1 MMSELERKHKR
12 QILELFLFIVFS
24 ILLLRFF
31 YLQIYLQDYYHD
43 ESEKNRA
50 RTIVLPATRGL
61 IFDRNREV
69 LVDNFPAYS
78 VYGIPYDLQNADS
91 VFTLLSHILTLP
103 VQEIKSKILEPRWGV
118 FQPIKLKRHVD
129 FQILSAIEELKLQ
142 LPGVEYHIEPRR
154 AYPAG
159 VKAPHI
165 FGYLGEISPEELSE
179 STMKS
184 YNPGDIIGKQGLEKA
199 LETEFRGKNG
209 VYYIEVDAFGRKIR
223 NIVEKETVPSVP
235 GNHVILT
242 LDKTLQLKAEQELEG
257 MKGGAIVLNVRT
269 GEILAITSKPDYDP
283 AFFAKPRP
291 MEIWEKLAADEGHP
305 LYHRMI
311 QSFFP
316 PGSTYKLVLALT
328 ALQEKR
334 VDLDWKIT
342 CNGAFTL
349 GTTRFDCW
357 KAGGHGEMDLL
368 NAIEQSC
375 NVYFYRLMLEVPFPA
390 WSRYGKMLGFGK
402 LTRVD
407 LPGENT
413 GQVPDT
419 DYMNRKYGRRGWTKG
434 QLLNLAVGQ
443 GDLLVTPL
451 QMAILAMI
459 IANEGTYYQPHIV
472 KSIQNAI
479 TGKEE
484 IQAMIP
490 LEVSGISRKNFQTVK
505 DGMFRVVHGSHGTG
519 RAFSSVG
526 VLAAG
531 KTGTA
536 ENPHGE
542 PHAWFIGFA
551 PYQNP
556 EIAFCIFIE
565 NGGTGGAVAV
575 PIAPKILSAYFNQ

>member
-1 MMSELERKHKR
+1 LE
-12 QILELFLFIVFS
+12 IFLIVVFS
-24 ILLLRFF
+24 IMLLRFF
-31 YLQIYLQDYYHD
+31 YLQIYLQDYYHQ
-43 ESEKNRA
+43 ESEKNRV
-50 RTIVLPATRGL
+50 RTIIIPATRGL
-61 IFDRNREV
+61 IFDHNREV

-91 VFTLLSHILTLP
+91 VFTLLSNILSLP

-129 FQILSAIEELKLQ
+129 FQTLSAIEELKLQ
-142 LPGVEYHIEPRR
+142 LPGVEYHVEPRR
-154 AYPAG
+154 AYPSG

-165 FGYLGEISPEELSE
+165 FGYLGEISSEELTE
-179 STMKS
+179 SSTNG

-199 LETEFRGKNG
+199 FEDEFRGKNG

-223 NIVEKETVPSVP
+223 DIMEKGNVPSVP
-235 GNHVILT
+235 GNHIILT
-242 LDKTLQLKAEQELEG
+242 LDKALQIKLEQELEG
-257 MKGGAIVLNVRT
+257 MKGGGIVLNVKT

-283 AFFAKPRP
+283 SFFARPRP
-291 MEIWEKLAADEGHP
+291 LEIWEKLATDQGHP
-305 LYHRMI
+305 LYHRML

-328 ALQEKR
+328 ALQENK
-334 VDLDWKIT
+334 VNLDWKIT
-342 CNGAFTL
+342 CNGSYTL

-375 NVYFYRLMLEVPFPA
+375 NVYFYQLMLEVPFSA

-402 LTRVD
+402 STGID
-407 LPGENT
+407 LPGENS
-413 GQVPDT
+413 GLVPDN
-419 DYMNRKYGRRGWTKG
+419 DFMNRKYGRRGWTKG

-443 GDLLVTPL
+443 GDLLVTPI
-451 QMAILAMI
+451 QMAVLAMI

-472 KSIQNAI
+472 KSIQNA
-479 TGKEE
+479 TSGKEISPE
-484 IQAMIP
+484 IYP
-490 LEVSGISRKNFQTVK
+490 LEITGISRKNFQIVK
-505 DGMFRVVHGSHGTG
+505 NGMFRVVHGAHGTG
-519 RAFSSVG
+519 RFLSAAG
-526 VLAAG
+526 IPAAG

-565 NGGTGGAVAV
+565 NGGAGSAAAV
-575 PIAPKILSAYFNQ
+575 PIARKILTAYFNQSLQ